1 MLGKEIPVP
10 TPKWKLWQIVIL
22 LAVCTI
28 AAVPSG
34 ADDAASGI
42 VDSQTF
48 LKKNLTPAGPPASA
62 SAAAVEKLLGQMTLK
77 EKIGQMTQL
86 EIGMVTDGMD
96 QAIRINSEKLHKAV
110 AEYGVGS
117 IINVHDQALSSEKW
131 HEIIR
136 AIQEEA
142 KKTRLRVPV
151 LYGIDTIHG
160 PNYIVEGTLFPQ
172 PLAMAATWNPEL
184 MLRGSQIAAAETRK
198 AGIPWSFSPVLDAGR
213 QPLWSRLWE
222 TFGEDTYLATVMGV
236 ATVRGYEGSDL
247 SNPASVSASLKHYVG
262 YSYPTTGGDRS
273 PALIPENTLHEY
285 FLPTFAAAVK
295 AGAHTVMVNS
305 SEVNGI
311 PGHANGYLLKDVL
324 RGELGLQGFVVS
336 DWGDIKKL
344 VNVHHVAANEKEA
357 TRIAVLAGID
367 MSMVPSDYSFSNLL
381 LELAQEGKVPAS
393 RIDEAVRR
401 ILTVKYQLGLFED
414 PLRGIDSKTVIG
426 SPESRQVSLEAARES
441 ITLLKNENHALP
453 LAKTS
458 RVLVTGPDADSLIP
472 LNNGWTYTWQ
482 GDRASAYPKDRATI
496 LKAIQEKISAT
507 NVTYV
512 PGTTYNKEVDIAKAA
527 EAAVKAD
534 AVVICLGEWAY
545 AETPGNIPDLTLPDA
560 QLNLALRIL
569 ETKKPV
575 ILVLTEGRPRIIS
588 RIADTANA
596 IVMAYNPG
604 NEGGQAIADVLF
616 GDVNPSGKLPITY
629 PRSPSRL
636 FTYDHKVFEGEGGGE
651 GKAMAAAQ
659 FEFGSGLSYTSFSY
673 SDLRVAP
680 ATVSGSGTV
689 HVEVTVKNSG
699 GRAGKEVVQL
709 YLNERFASVTPPL
722 KRLKRFAKVLLQP
735 GESRQVSFELTS
747 DDLSFISADNK
758 RIVEPGVFDVRVGGL
773 QQTFEWK

>member
-1 MLGKEIPVP
+1 MLRKEILLH
-10 TPKWKLWQIVIL
+10 TPKTKLWHIVIL
-22 LAVCTI
+22 LAVCTVV
-28 AAVPSG
+28 AAPSS

-48 LKKNLTPAGPPASA
+48 LRRNMTPAGPPASV

-77 EKIGQMTQL
+77 EKVGQMTQL
-86 EIGMVTDGMD
+86 EIGMVTDGRG
-96 QAIRINSEKLHKAV
+96 QSIRINPEKLHKAIG
-110 AEYGVGS
+110 EYGVGS
-117 IINVHDQALSSEKW
+117 ILNVNDEALAPEKW

-142 KKTRLRVPV
+142 KKTRLHIPV

-247 SNPASVSASLKHYVG
+247 SSPFSVSASLKHYVG
-262 YSYPTTGGDRS
+262 YSYSTTGGDRS
-273 PALIPENTLHEY
+273 PALIPENTLREY

-305 SEVNGI
+305 SEVNGT
-311 PGHANGYLLKDVL
+311 PGHANGYLLKKVL
-324 RGELGLQGFVVS
+324 RDELGLQGLVVS
-336 DWGDIKKL
+336 DWMDIKGL
-344 VNVHHVAANEKEA
+344 VSTHHIAANEKEA
-357 TRIAVLAGID
+357 TRIAVLAGVD
-367 MSMVPSDYSFSNLL
+367 MSMVPSDYSFSDLL
-381 LELAQEGKVPAS
+381 LALAQEGKVPAS
-393 RIDEAVRR
+393 RIDEAVWR

-441 ITLLKNENHALP
+441 ITLLKNENQVLP
-453 LAKTS
+453 LAKTAH
-458 RVLVTGPDADSLIP
+458 VLVTGPGADSLIP
-472 LNNGWTYTWQ
+472 LNNGWSYSWQ
-482 GDRASAYPKDRATI
+482 GDRASMYPKDRATI
-496 LKAIQEKISAT
+496 LKAIQEKIGAA

-512 PGTTYNKEVDIAKAA
+512 PGATYNKEIDTTKAA
-527 EAAVKAD
+527 EAASKAD
-534 AVVICLGEWAY
+534 AIVICLGEWAY
-545 AETPGNIPDLTLPDA
+545 AETPGNIADLTLPGA
-560 QLNLALRIL
+560 QLDLASKIM

-588 RIADTANA
+588 RIADPAKA
-596 IVMAYNPG
+596 IVMAYNPS
-604 NEGGQAIADVLF
+604 NEGGQAIADILF

-629 PRSPSRL
+629 PRWPNRL
-636 FTYDHKVFEGEGGGE
+636 FTYDHKVFEGEDSAE
-651 GKAMAAAQ
+651 RKMLDTPQ

-673 SDLRVAP
+673 TDLRVAP
-680 ATVSGSGTV
+680 AAALGSQAV
-689 HVEVTVKNSG
+689 RVDVTVKNSG
-699 GRAGKEVVQL
+699 ARAGKEVVQL
-709 YLNERFASVTPPL
+709 YLNEHFASVTPPL

-735 GESRQVSFELTS
+735 GETRQVSFELTS
-747 DDLSFISADNK
+747 DDLSFIGADNK
-758 RIVEPGVFDVRVGGL
+758 RVVEPGVFDVKIGGL
-773 QQTFEWK
+773 QQSFEWK

>member
-1 MLGKEIPVP
+1 MLAKEIPVH
-10 TPKWKLWQIVIL
+10 TPKWKLRQIVIL

-28 AAVPSG
+28 VAVPSG

-48 LKKNLTPAGPPASA
+48 LKKNSTPAGPPASA

-86 EIGMVTDGMD
+86 DIGMVTDGMD

-110 AEYGVGS
+110 VEYGVGS
-117 IINVHDQALSSEKW
+117 ILNVHDQALSEEKW

-142 KKTRLRVPV
+142 KKTRLHVPV

-160 PNYIVEGTLFPQ
+160 PNYIAEGTLFPQ

-247 SNPASVSASLKHYVG
+247 SKPASVSASLKHYMG

-273 PALIPENTLHEY
+273 PAFIPENTLREY

-311 PGHANGYLLKDVL
+311 PGHANGYLLKDIL

-336 DWGDIKKL
+336 DWMDIKKL
-344 VNVHHVAANEKEA
+344 VSVHHVAANEKEA

-401 ILTVKYQLGLFED
+401 ILTVKYQLGLFDD

-426 SPESRQVSLEAARES
+426 SPESRHASLEAARES
-441 ITLLKNENHALP
+441 ITLLKNENHTLP
-453 LAKTS
+453 LAKTA

-472 LNNGWTYTWQ
+472 LNNGWSYTWQ
-482 GDRASAYPKDRATI
+482 GNRESAYPKDHATI
-496 LKAIQEKISAT
+496 LKAIQEKIGAA

-527 EAAVKAD
+527 DAAAKAD
-534 AVVICLGEWAY
+534 AVVLCLGEWAY

-560 QLNLALRIL
+560 QLNLVLRVL

-575 ILVLTEGRPRIIS
+575 ILLLTEGRPRIIS
-588 RIADTANA
+588 RIADAANA

-604 NEGGQAIADVLF
+604 NEGGQAIADILF

-629 PRSPSRL
+629 PRSPNRL
-636 FTYDHKVFEGEGGGE
+636 FTYDHKAFEGEDGG
-651 GKAMAAAQ
+651 AMPPPQ

-673 SDLRVAP
+673 SDLRVSP
-680 ATVSGSGTV
+680 ATASGSGTV
-689 HVEVTVKNSG
+689 HVEVTVKNGG

-722 KRLKRFAKVLLQP
+722 ERLKRFAKVLLQP
-735 GESRQVSFELTS
+735 GESRQVFFELTS
-747 DDLSFISADNK
+747 DDLSFIGADNK
-758 RIVEPGVFDVRVGGL
+758 RVVEPGVFDVRIGGL

>member
-1 MLGKEIPVP
+1 MLGEEIHVS
-10 TPKWKLWQIVIL
+10 TPQRKLWHIVIV
-22 LAVCTI
+22 LAVCIVT
-28 AAVPSG
+28 AVPSG

-48 LKKNLTPAGPPASA
+48 LRRNLTPAGPPASA

-86 EIGMVTDGMD
+86 EIGMVSDGKD
-96 QAIRINSEKLHKAV
+96 QSLRINAEKLHKAV
-110 AEYGVGS
+110 GEYGVGS
-117 IINVHDQALSSEKW
+117 IINVNDEAFSAEKW

-142 KKTRLRVPV
+142 KKSRLQIPV
-151 LYGIDTIHG
+151 LYGIDSIHG
-160 PNYIVEGTLFPQ
+160 PNYIIGSTLFPQ

-184 MLRGSQIAAAETRK
+184 MLRGSQISAAETRK

-213 QPLWSRLWE
+213 QPLWPRLWE

-236 ATVRGYEGSDL
+236 ATVRGYEGNDL
-247 SNPASVSASLKHYVG
+247 SSPSSVSASLKHYVG

-273 PALIPENTLHEY
+273 PALIPENTLREY
-285 FLPTFAAAVK
+285 FLPTFAAALK

-305 SEVNGI
+305 SEVNGT
-311 PGHANGYLLKDVL
+311 PGHANGFLLKDVL

-336 DWGDIKKL
+336 DWADIKKL
-344 VNVHHVAANEKEA
+344 VDVHHIAANEKEA

-367 MSMVPSDYSFSNLL
+367 MSMVPSDYSFSDLL
-381 LELAQEGKVPAS
+381 LELVQDGKVPTS

-401 ILTVKYQLGLFED
+401 ILTVKYQLGLFDD
-414 PLRGIDSKTVIG
+414 PLRGIDSKTIIG

-453 LAKTS
+453 LAKTAH
-458 RVLVTGPDADSLIP
+458 VLVTGPDADSLIS
-472 LNNGWTYTWQ
+472 LNNGWSYTWQ
-482 GDRASAYPKDRATI
+482 GDRASIYPKDRPTI
-496 LKAIQEKISAT
+496 LKAIQEKIGAT

-512 PGTTYNKEVDIAKAA
+512 PGATYNKEVDIAKAA
-527 EAAVKAD
+527 DAASKAD
-534 AVVICLGEWAY
+534 AVVICLGESAY
-545 AETPGNIPDLTLPDA
+545 AETPGNIADLTLPDA
-560 QLNLALRIL
+560 QLYLALKIM

-575 ILVLTEGRPRIIS
+575 ILLLTEGRPRIIS
-588 RIADTANA
+588 RIADPAQA
-596 IVMAYNPG
+596 IVMAYNPS
-604 NEGGQAIADVLF
+604 NEGGQAIADILF

-629 PRSPSRL
+629 PRSTNRL
-636 FTYDHKVFEGEGGGE
+636 FTYDHKVLEGEDSGDRKILGTP
-651 GKAMAAAQ
+651 Q

-673 SDLRVAP
+673 TDLRVAP
-680 ATVSGSGTV
+680 AAPSGSQTV
-689 HVEVTVKNSG
+689 RVDVTVKNSG
-699 GRAGKEVVQL
+699 ARSGKEVVQL
-709 YLNERFASVTPPL
+709 YLNERFASMTPPL

-747 DDLSFISADNK
+747 DDLSFIGADNK
-758 RIVEPGVFDVRVGGL
+758 RVIEPGIFDVRIGGL
-773 QQTFEWK
+773 RQTFEWK